1 MESIPRDSGKQKQNR
16 YKFSFTA
23 ASLQVS
29 VMIGLAQKMVNEG
42 LTLDELKPED
52 VGKERLKTNKRQ
64 FREMK
69 NRLATLW
76 DDEIKYLVKAP
87 YDEQRLLSMIAF
99 ARAYRF
105 FYDFVTNVVAE
116 KVAVFDY
123 KLTDMDYNVFF
134 SRIAV
139 DHPEAEKLTTLTQK
153 KIRQYTFKVLEQG
166 GIINNVKE
174 RIIRVPQLSHDFTS
188 LITATRPQD
197 LKLLLN

>member
-1 MESIPRDSGKQKQNR
+1 MNHGV

-29 VMIGLAQKMVNEG
+29 VMTGLAQKMAKEE

-52 VGKERLKTNKRQ
+52 IGKERAKTNKRE
-64 FREMK
+64 FKEMK
-69 NRLATLW
+69 DRLATLSE
-76 DDEIKYLVKAP
+76 DELKHLAVASYE
-87 YDEQRLLSMIAF
+87 EQRLLSMIAF
-99 ARAYRF
+99 ARTYQF
-105 FYDFVTNVVAE
+105 FYDFMLDVVAE

-139 DHPEAEKLTTLTQK
+139 DHPEAEKLTTQSQQK
-153 KIRQYTFKVLEQG
+153 VKQVVFKVLEQG

-174 RIIRVPQLSHDFTS
+174 RIIRVPHLSTAFIS
-188 LITATRPQD
+188 LISATRPQD
-197 LKLLLN
+197 LRLLLN

>member
-1 MESIPRDSGKQKQNR
+1 MK

-23 ASLQVS
+23 ASLQVPI
-29 VMIGLAQKMVNEG
+29 MIGLAQKMAKEE

-52 VGKERLKTNKRQ
+52 IGKERAKTNKRE

-69 NRLATLW
+69 DRLATLS
-76 DDEIKYLVKAP
+76 DDEVKYLAVAS

-99 ARAYRF
+99 ARVYQF
-105 FYDFVTNVVAE
+105 FYDFLIDVVAE

-139 DHPEAEKLTTLTQK
+139 DHPEAEKLTTQTQQK
-153 KIRQYTFKVLEQG
+153 VKQVVFKVLEQG

-174 RIIRVPQLSHDFTS
+174 RIIRIPHLSTAFIS
-188 LITATRPQD
+188 LISATRPQD
-197 LKLLLN
+197 LRLLLN